1 MFNNANLTP
10 EKEVVVRGAELAF
23 DMLYEGFE
31 TVIPTTA
38 TVVVNGKTLTQPEV
52 LKAIDAIRALL
63 RDERAAKTA
72 YLERRVARL
81 EKDEEGRQLIRALQ
95 TAARYLLGPTNP
107 KLATFGVAPR
117 AEPRRLTGDE
127 LVLRA
132 EKARRTREARH
143 TLGPRQKAA
152 LKAGPVSSVSLPR
165 PGPSGSTSGPDKIPA

>member
-23 DMLYEGFE
+23 DMLHEGFE

-143 TLGPRQKAA
+143 TLGPRQKA
-152 LKAGPVSSVSLPR
+152 LLRGKDVDSVVVERRAP
-165 PGPSGSTSGPDKIPA
+165 PGNSGGGTKIPA